1 MEENNTIDLQNMLF
15 EVAKQKRD
23 YILNESECGTKENSQ
38 ATEEFIKCMNVYRDL
53 QKDTDDTYLEQQRVN
68 NEIETNRKAEKQKE
82 RFDWFRIGM
91 DGATLLLT
99 GVGLYLSFKTLEEY
113 QEINLNTVITNRD
126 AVKAA
131 DNLFSSMFRRI
142 S

>member
-23 YILNESECGTKENSQ
+23 YILKESECGTKENSQ

-68 NEIETNRKAEKQKE
+68 NEIETNNTRINNNGLIVTDNVYIPKVKEIRIPVPKAESKKPLTPTPQKKE
-82 RFDWFRIGM
+82 FIF
-91 DGATLLLT
+91 
-99 GVGLYLSFKTLEEY
+99 
-113 QEINLNTVITNRD
+113 
-126 AVKAA
+126 
-131 DNLFSSMFRRI
+131 
-142 S
+142 